1 MGEFALDNA
10 NLHRLETRSFELFNM
25 VYINYY
31 FGGHFDFFHDL
42 RNSNTCVAGTG
53 EEYHGETPEFI

>member
-1 MGEFALDNA
+1 MGGEFALDNA

-42 RNSNTCVAGTG
+42 RNSNTCNFKQLIFV
-53 EEYHGETPEFI
+53 

>member
-10 NLHRLETRSFELFNM
+10 NLHRLETISFELFNM

-42 RNSNTCVAGTG
+42 RNSNTCNFKQLIFV
-53 EEYHGETPEFI
+53 

>member
-1 MGEFALDNA
+1 MHPMGEFALDNA

-31 FGGHFDFFHDL
+31 FGGHSDFFSRFEKL
-42 RNSNTCVAGTG
+42 Q
-53 EEYHGETPEFI
+53 YM